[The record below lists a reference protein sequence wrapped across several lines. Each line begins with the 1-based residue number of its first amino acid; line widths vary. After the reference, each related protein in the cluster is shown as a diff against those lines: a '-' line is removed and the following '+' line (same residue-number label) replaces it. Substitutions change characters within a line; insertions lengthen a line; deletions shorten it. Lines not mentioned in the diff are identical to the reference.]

1 MFNPQQT
8 IQHIFKQLSL
18 ASQSRKWSKESRI
31 SEREKQIFPQSIFGV
46 RHHSQRSRSDREQWR
61 AWQDEP
67 STLGFKIP
75 WR

>member
-18 ASQSRKWSKESRI
+18 ASQSRNWSKESRI
-31 SEREKQIFPQSIFGV
+31 SEREKQYFLNRFSAFAIILKGLEAIV
-46 RHHSQRSRSDREQWR
+46 RNGAHSRTNLQPWG
-61 AWQDEP
+61 
-67 STLGFKIP
+67 LIP